1 MNNRLLHPPAQ
12 TFFLDAEPGQR
23 FCLYYPAA
31 TDTKIQGAV
40 IYIHPFGD
48 EMNMSRRMAALQAHA
63 FAAKGF
69 AVLQMDLFGCG
80 DSSGEFGDARWEIW
94 KDDIAIAQKWLA
106 ERHAVPISLWGLR
119 LGGLLA
125 LDYAKHAGDAIHS
138 LILWHPV
145 TSGETFLTQ
154 FLRLRL
160 ANQMIDES
168 NEKAS
173 GTRALREELA
183 AGTAIE
189 VAGYEIAP
197 AMASSLD
204 ALDVSTLAPANRIVH
219 WVDLAADA
227 TRPLAPASARTVAIW
242 EQEGI
247 DLTLHRVSCPAFWSA
262 QEVMTSS
269 ELLSVTASI
278 LVQGAS

>member
-1 MNNRLLHPPAQ
+1 MNNHSSHPPAQ
-12 TFFLDAEPGQR
+12 AFFLNAESGQR
-23 FCLYYPAA
+23 FCLYYPVAA
-31 TDTKIQGAV
+31 DTQIQGAV

-48 EMNMSRRMAALQAHA
+48 EMNMSRRMAALQAQA
-63 FAAKGF
+63 FATQGF

-80 DSSGEFGDARWEIW
+80 DSSGEFCDARWDIW
-94 KDDIAIAQKWLA
+94 KDDIALAQKWLN

-125 LDYAKHAGDAIHS
+125 LDFAKHAGDAIHT

-145 TSGETFLTQ
+145 TSSETFLTQ

-160 ANQMIDES
+160 ANQMIDDG

-173 GTRALREELA
+173 GTRALREILA

-197 AMASSLD
+197 AMAAALD
-204 ALDVSTLAPANRIVH
+204 ALDISTLSPVNKRVH
-219 WVDLAADA
+219 WIDITADA
-227 TRPLAPASARTVAIW
+227 TRPMAPANARTVAIW

-262 QEVMTSS
+262 QEVVTSP
-269 ELLSVTASI
+269 ELLSATASI
-278 LVQGAS
+278 LSQGAS